1 VQLTHSFVVPVDR
14 ATAWA
19 TFQDVG
25 SVAECFPGAA
35 VTSVE
40 GESFEGTCK
49 VKLGPIALQYAGSG
63 TFVERDEAAGR
74 LALEA
79 KGRDKR
85 GNGTAGANV
94 VATFTSLDTAST
106 QVEVVTDLTITG
118 KPAQFGRGVIQD
130 VSDKLLGQFVGCL
143 ESRISS
149 PAQVDDTDAVAT
161 PANRSVVNGSASP
174 ATAPTSSSATPS
186 GPPSPAPGAG
196 SAQARMRPGP
206 EQDDALDLG
215 ATVLPILVRTY
226 WRQFAAGVLVL
237 LVIRWLWR
245 KRG

>member
-1 VQLTHSFVVPVDR
+1 LQLSHSFVVPVDR
-14 ATAWA
+14 PTAWA

-63 TFVERDEAAGR
+63 TFVERDEGAGR
-74 LALEA
+74 LVLDA

-94 VATFTSLDTAST
+94 VATFTSVDAAST
-106 QVEVVTDLTITG
+106 RIEVATALTITG

-143 ESRISS
+143 ESRITA
-149 PAQVDDTDAVAT
+149 PAAAQADPIEESAAT
-161 PANRSVVNGSASP
+161 SVNGSATEVTRSAP
-174 ATAPTSSSATPS
+174 SSAVNGAVPGQTRTAPP
-186 GPPSPAPGAG
+186 
-196 SAQARMRPGP
+196 
-206 EQDDALDLG
+206 QDDALDLG
-215 ATVLPILVRTY
+215 ATVLPILARTY

-237 LVIRWLWR
+237 LVLRWLWR
-245 KRG
+245 RRS

>member
-1 VQLTHSFVVPVDR
+1 LQLTHSFVVPVDR

-25 SVAECFPGAA
+25 SVAECFPGAT

-40 GESFEGTCK
+40 GESFDGTCK

-63 TFVERDEAAGR
+63 TFVERDEGAGR
-74 LALEA
+74 LALAA

-94 VATFTSLDTAST
+94 VATFTSVDAAST

-143 ESRISS
+143 ESRI
-149 PAQVDDTDAVAT
+149 T
-161 PANRSVVNGSASP
+161 PAAAEPADDAADSASVNGSATESTGS
-174 ATAPTSSSATPS
+174 ARSSAVNGAVP
-186 GPPSPAPGAG
+186 GPAR
-196 SAQARMRPGP
+196 SAP

-215 ATVLPILVRTY
+215 ATVLPILARTY
-226 WRQFAAGVLVL
+226 WRQFAAGVLFL
-237 LVIRWLWR
+237 LVVRWLWR
-245 KRG
+245 RRR

>member
-1 VQLTHSFVVPVDR
+1 MQLTHSFVVPVDR

-63 TFVERDEAAGR
+63 AFVERDEGAGR

-85 GNGTAGANV
+85 GNGTVGANV
-94 VATFTSLDTAST
+94 VATFTSVDAAST

-143 ESRISS
+143 ESRIT
-149 PAQVDDTDAVAT
+149 PAADSEADEQVDVTA
-161 PANRSVVNGSASP
+161 VNGSAP
-174 ATAPTSSSATPS
+174 AETRSAPSSAVNGAVP
-186 GPPSPAPGAG
+186 GQAAPP
-196 SAQARMRPGP
+196 
-206 EQDDALDLG
+206 QDDALDLG
-215 ATVLPILVRTY
+215 STVLPILARTY

-237 LVIRWLWR
+237 LVVRWLWR
-245 KRG
+245 RRR